1 MLFNIFHLWPGTEG
15 TERIWII
22 SLALCEWPE
31 CAGLG
36 IGQPSHSGML
46 GWLGHHQCWA
56 GRGWQLGQGL
66 WWWDPPTICQLP
78 YRLEPSVPCPSA
90 FEHMT
95 LSLWVWEWNCMRSVP
110 SRAVCLW
117 RLCGAGAIVMILEPW
132 KLLYIKF
139 RLLRP
144 APPLLLSTHIPGWGR
159 TTSISTISCDCV
171 HFISEGLVT
180 SCKHLALISAGWRR
194 IAWQGNSFLHKSGV
208 LISKFRCARVCWNKK
223 VGLQP

>member
-1 MLFNIFHLWPGTEG
+1 MTRHRRDREDLDYQFGIVRVAGVCWAGYWAAEPLWDVG
-15 TERIWII
+15 
-22 SLALCEWPE
+22 LAWAP
-31 CAGLG
+31 
-36 IGQPSHSGML
+36 PML
-46 GWLGHHQCWA
+46 GWPGLATWPGIVVMGSANNMPIALSPWTLRSQSQC
-56 GRGWQLGQGL
+56 L
-66 WWWDPPTICQLP
+66 C
-78 YRLEPSVPCPSA
+78 

-95 LSLWVWEWNCMRSVP
+95 LSLWVWEWNCMRGVP
-110 SRAVCLW
+110 SHVVCLW

>member
-1 MLFNIFHLWPGTEG
+1 MTRHRRDREDLDYQFGIVRVAGVCWAGYWAAEPLRYVG
-15 TERIWII
+15 
-22 SLALCEWPE
+22 LAWAP
-31 CAGLG
+31 
-36 IGQPSHSGML
+36 PML
-46 GWLGHHQCWA
+46 GWPGLATWPGIVVMGSANNMPIALSPWTLRSLSQC
-56 GRGWQLGQGL
+56 L
-66 WWWDPPTICQLP
+66 WTHDF
-78 YRLEPSVPCPSA
+78 V
-90 FEHMT
+90 T
-95 LSLWVWEWNCMRSVP
+95 LSLRMTLHTLCP
-110 SRAVCLW
+110 IPCCVCLW

>member
-1 MLFNIFHLWPGTEG
+1 
-15 TERIWII
+15 
-22 SLALCEWPE
+22 
-31 CAGLG
+31 
-36 IGQPSHSGML
+36 ML
-46 GWLGHHQCWA
+46 GWLLGSRATRGCWA
-56 GRGWQLGQGL
+56 GLGTTNVGL
-66 WWWDPPTICQLP
+66 AGAGNLARDCGDGIRQQYANCLIALNSPFP
-78 YRLEPSVPCPSA
+78 VPVPLLWTHD
-90 FEHMT
+90 FVT
-95 LSLWVWEWNCMRSVP
+95 LSLRMELHECCP
-110 SRAVCLW
+110 IPCCVCLW

>member
-1 MLFNIFHLWPGTEG
+1 MIFSICDQAQKGQRGSGLSVWHCASGRSVLGWVLGSRATLG
-15 TERIWII
+15 CW
-22 SLALCEWPE
+22 
-31 CAGLG
+31 AGLG
-36 IGQPSHSGML
+36 TTNVGLAGAGNLARDCGDGIRQQYASCLIAFNPPS
-46 GWLGHHQCWA
+46 
-56 GRGWQLGQGL
+56 
-66 WWWDPPTICQLP
+66 PVPLP
-78 YRLEPSVPCPSA
+78 LN
-90 FEHMT
+90 T
-95 LSLWVWEWNCMRSVP
+95 WLWVWERNCMRGVP
-110 SRAVCLW
+110 SHVVCLW